1 MTFTPRKTK
10 DISVPDVFCTIC
22 LHTWSHSELN
32 NCNYCNCL
40 SIWACSRYPDVALY
54 PLLRLRTSCSP
65 AVSSCQYWEPAASS
79 TKEPAANCVCW
90 WHKYSPARSGIKL
103 VQDCNYGPVP
113 CSSAPCSLCI
123 YQHALKILSDGHSQR
138 SKNRIGNKTG
148 HDLPD
153 AGSWGSW
160 YHDKVSVPHSLYLLL
175 LGEVQFVEEEGI
187 NFTVE

>member
-40 SIWACSRYPDVALY
+40 SIWAAETVLVTRMLPSAPAPDVLQSCSR
-54 PLLRLRTSCSP
+54 LLSVLRAC
-65 AVSSCQYWEPAASS
+65 S

-153 AGSWGSW
+153 AGSWGLISW
-160 YHDKVSVPHSLYLLL
+160 
-175 LGEVQFVEEEGI
+175 
-187 NFTVE
+187 